1 MLHKYK
7 GEEWKGLVGPRAACP
22 HGFSSN
28 HHLWTTCSP
37 MKALGS
43 PKSTM
48 AALAHRTFGR
58 VMIFLHVGIIEWPSN
73 VSASAAP
80 LFPLWELPFCFPR
93 VSSGAASRGALSS
106 AQAHVIQAGSITVQH
121 SLPHLGLI
129 QAAILGATQVEA
141 TSVLRS
147 H

>member
-1 MLHKYK
+1 
-7 GEEWKGLVGPRAACP
+7 
-22 HGFSSN
+22 
-28 HHLWTTCSP
+28 

-80 LFPLWELPFCFPR
+80 LFPLWELPFSFPR

-147 H
+147 R